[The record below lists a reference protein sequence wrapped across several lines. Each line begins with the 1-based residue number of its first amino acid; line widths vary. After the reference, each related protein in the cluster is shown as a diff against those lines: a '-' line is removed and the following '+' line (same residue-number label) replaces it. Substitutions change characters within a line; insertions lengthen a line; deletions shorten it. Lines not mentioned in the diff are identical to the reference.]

1 MSRGY
6 QISQHSL
13 YLLGKNS
20 WRLQTNTETQTTFG
34 IPPACMIIN
43 PCFLVI
49 SEWVGKESISKLQET
64 FLTGPIQ
71 ASVLSV
77 RSTRKALLKMRAN
90 VVSFHWRDRCGTGH
104 STTDSISL
112 DLSALGLTAYV
123 ERSHVWCC
131 GPGWKEKALLLL
143 ENRGALEVRPPW
155 VH

>member
-20 WRLQTNTETQTTFG
+20 WRLQTNTETQTTSG

-64 FLTGPIQ
+64 FLTGPRQ

-112 DLSALGLTAYV
+112 DLSALGLTAYI
-123 ERSHVWCC
+123 ERSHVVMLWTRMK
-131 GPGWKEKALLLL
+131 GKGIIVARK
-143 ENRGALEVRPPW
+143 
-155 VH
+155 

>member
-77 RSTRKALLKMRAN
+77 RPTRKALLKMRAN
-90 VVSFHWRDRCGTGH
+90 VVSFHWRDHCGTGH

-112 DLSALGLTAYV
+112 DLSALGLTAYI
-123 ERSHVWCC
+123 ERSHVVMLWTRMK
-131 GPGWKEKALLLL
+131 GKGIIVARK
-143 ENRGALEVRPPW
+143 
-155 VH
+155 

>member
-112 DLSALGLTAYV
+112 DLSALGLTAYT
-123 ERSHVWCC
+123 ERSHVVMLWTRMK
-131 GPGWKEKALLLL
+131 GKGIIVARK
-143 ENRGALEVRPPW
+143 
-155 VH
+155 

>member
-112 DLSALGLTAYV
+112 DLSALGLTAYI
-123 ERSHVWCC
+123 ERSHVVMLWTRMK
-131 GPGWKEKALLLL
+131 GKGIIVARK
-143 ENRGALEVRPPW
+143 
-155 VH
+155 